1 VGNQELTGMEMEKSQ
16 NPKTV
21 LLGHHETGPI
31 KEPLTDFSPSPN
43 FEPLED
49 RLVYSARVQPAQ
61 SFSVSPNPL
70 IRAAAPLLSE
80 VIRFKTGA
88 PEELLTVLNQRMC
101 EKIKAFDIAAMQ
113 NDAENSQIQA
123 ARYVLCTV
131 VDEAV
136 VTSAS
141 GDRSEW
147 SKISLLSRF
156 QGETSGGEKFFH
168 LLDRVLHNPEKYAPL
183 LELMYICLALGFE
196 GKYRVKPRGSIEL
209 EGIRDGLYRQIL
221 NLRGEVPRELSP
233 HWEGLNDGRRRL
245 VRIVPW
251 WLVAIFVLIC
261 LTGMYS
267 GFAWVLAEQRESAL
281 KPYQSTESLPTRSQP

>member
-1 VGNQELTGMEMEKSQ
+1 MEMETPQ
-16 NPKTV
+16 NKKTV
-21 LLGHHETGPI
+21 LLGEHEKGPI
-31 KEPLTDFSPSPN
+31 KEPLTDFSPPPH
-43 FEPLED
+43 FESLED
-49 RLVYSARVQPAQ
+49 RLVYSARTQPAH
-61 SFSVSPNPL
+61 SFSVSLNAL
-70 IRAAAPLLSE
+70 VRAAAPLLSA
-80 VIRFKTGA
+80 VIGLKTGA
-88 PEELLTVLNQRMC
+88 RGESLTELNQSLS
-101 EKIKAFDIAAMQ
+101 EKIKAFDIAAVQ
-113 NDAENSQIQA
+113 HGAESSQIQA

-136 VTSAS
+136 VTTAW
-141 GDRSEW
+141 GDKSEW
-147 SKISLLSRF
+147 SKMSLLSRF

-168 LLDRVLHNPEKYAPL
+168 LLDRALHNPEKYSPL

-209 EGIRDGLYRQIL
+209 EGIRDSLYRQIL
-221 NLRGEVPRELSP
+221 KLRGEVPRELSP

-267 GFAWVLAEQRESAL
+267 GFAWVLAEQRETVL
-281 KPYQSTESLPTRSQP
+281 QPYQPYESAPIRSQS

>member
-1 VGNQELTGMEMEKSQ
+1 
-16 NPKTV
+16 
-21 LLGHHETGPI
+21 
-31 KEPLTDFSPSPN
+31 
-43 FEPLED
+43 
-49 RLVYSARVQPAQ
+49 VYSARVQPAQ

>member
-1 VGNQELTGMEMEKSQ
+1 MEMEKPQSD
-16 NPKTV
+16 KTV
-21 LLGHHETGPI
+21 LLAHQETGSTQT
-31 KEPLTDFSPSPN
+31 PLTDFSAPR

-49 RLVYSARVQPAQ
+49 RMVYAARIQPAET
-61 SFSVSPNPL
+61 FSVSLNPL

-80 VIRFKTGA
+80 IIRLKTSPQEQVFA
-88 PEELLTVLNQRMC
+88 ELNARLC
-101 EKIKAFDIAAMQ
+101 ERIRVFDVAAVQ
-113 NDAENSQIQA
+113 NGGESSQIQA

-136 VTSAS
+136 TTTAW

-147 SKISLLSRF
+147 SKMSLLSQF

-168 LLDRVLHNPEKYAPL
+168 LLDRVLHNPDKYSPL

-196 GKYRVKPRGSIEL
+196 GKYRVKSRGSIEL
-209 EGIRDGLYRQIL
+209 EGIRDSLYRQIVK
-221 NLRGEVPRELSP
+221 LRGEVPRELSP

-251 WLVAIFVLIC
+251 WLVVIFILIC

-267 GFAWVLAEQRESAL
+267 GFAWVLGEQREAVL
-281 KPYQSTESLPTRSQP
+281 QPYQPDQSAPTWPQPQSQSRDVQ